1 MNTHK
6 LKYDHPSR
14 AFLYIPLFPHQYL
27 LHQPNPERS
36 YSWKFKKIIH
46 EHLWLIDGHF

>member
-14 AFLYIPLFPHQYL
+14 AFLYIPLFPHQHL

-36 YSWKFKKIIH
+36 YSWKFKTTIPGNSY
-46 EHLWLIDGHF
+46 LIDDNL